1 MPDGELVP
9 LPPKPR
15 KRKGFLFGATATTV
29 IVLAG
34 VIFLIANAMLPASS
48 EADSKTVRIGVAD
61 ASSEYWKPFTKLA
74 ADKGITVQLVNFGDY
89 TQANPA
95 LSQGQIDL
103 NSFQHLLFLANY
115 NVSKQDNLTPVAST
129 YIVPLSLYSKKHGDL
144 AQIPAGGTIAIPN
157 DPTNQAR
164 ALLLLQSAKLIT
176 LRGGGNATSTP
187 ADIDQSA
194 SRVTVTPVDAAQT
207 VTSLPSVDAAVANN
221 NFALDADLDPS
232 KALFS
237 DDPKSKNAEPYINV
251 LVAREQD
258 KDNPVFRTLGEI
270 YHDRQVVAE
279 TQRESKGTQ
288 LDVRRP
294 RADLVR
300 IMNRVEGVLR
310 QNNH

>member
-34 VIFLIANAMLPASS
+34 VIFLIANAMLPASGD
-48 EADSKTVRIGVAD
+48 ADDKTVRIGVAD

-74 ADKGITVQLVNFGDY
+74 ADKGITVQLVNFSDY

-129 YIVPLSLYSKKHGDL
+129 YIVPLSLYSKKHTDL

-187 ADIDQSA
+187 ADIDRSA
-194 SRVTVTPVDAAQT
+194 SKVTVTPVDAAQT

-221 NFALDADLDPS
+221 NFALDADLDPT

-270 YHDRQVVAE
+270 YHDRAVVAE